1 MPRPPTRP
9 TSRFVP
15 DLTRDSF
22 EQVVLP
28 HLDAAYTLARYLLR
42 DEAAAQDAVQESFLR
57 ALRHF
62 AGYRGENARAW
73 LLTIVRH
80 CCATARTR
88 RRREVAFVE
97 FDERLHSE
105 QVESATPE
113 LHLVRSDAVDA
124 FRRALDT
131 LSPHDREVLVLR
143 EVEDLSYEEIALAIG
158 APIGT
163 VMSRLSR
170 ARKRMQAVVHRESRD
185 AS

>member
-1 MPRPPTRP
+1 M
-9 TSRFVP
+9 
-15 DLTRDSF
+15 
-22 EQVVLP
+22 LP

-42 DEAAAQDAVQESFLR
+42 DEDAAQDAVQESFLR

-80 CCATARTR
+80 CCATTRTR
-88 RRREVAFVE
+88 GRRERTFVE
-97 FDERLHSE
+97 FDERQHSD
-105 QVESATPE
+105 QVETVTPE
-113 LHLVRSDAVDA
+113 LLLVRSDASDS
-124 FRRALDT
+124 FHRALNS
-131 LSPHDREVLVLR
+131 LSTHDREVLVLR
-143 EVEDLSYEEIALAIG
+143 EVEDLSYEEIALSIG

-170 ARKRMQAVVHRESRD
+170 ARKRMQALVQRESRD

>member
-1 MPRPPTRP
+1 VSNPARG
-9 TSRFVP
+9 
-15 DLTRDSF
+15 SF

-42 DEAAAQDAVQESFLR
+42 DEQSAQDAVQESFLR

-62 AGYRGENARAW
+62 SGYRGESARAW

-80 CCATARTR
+80 CCATARSR
-88 RRREVAFVE
+88 RRREGTFVE
-97 FDERLHSE
+97 FDEREHSE
-105 QVESATPE
+105 HVESATPE
-113 LHLVRSDAVDA
+113 LHLVRSDASDT
-124 FRRALDT
+124 FRRALDS
-131 LSPHDREVLVLR
+131 LSPNDREVLILR
-143 EVEDLSYEEIALAIG
+143 EVEDLSYEEIALSIG

-170 ARKRMQAVVHRESRD
+170 ARKRMQASVHRESRD